1 MIDILINKFQMKSEI
16 RRIINLFFFI
26 LLTNTQFSKAH
37 NLLNG
42 GCGYHC
48 EDSFLQK
55 KFEEKIEEK
64 IEDIN
69 KNQIEDNYSCLT
81 KSLCRG

>member
-26 LLTNTQFSKAH
+26 LVTNTQFSKAH

-48 EDSFLQK
+48 EESYLK
-55 KFEEKIEEK
+55 NNLEKKIEN
-64 IEDIN
+64 IN
-69 KNQIEDNYSCLT
+69 DKNQIEDNYSCLT